1 MCLALTVVFFAASGF
16 VVTNASTG
24 TELRGDRVTSAVALA
39 QQTADTI
46 TESREDECRE
56 RGDRCRALEE
66 QERQALTDLAAARAE
81 VRAMAD
87 PQAQALHV
95 DSNTVRTVQ
104 AAAIRDVPGCRLH
117 HCVRCR
123 IDLAAELTLSVAA
136 VRIVQ
141 AERIG
146 FFGVPPP
153 KADAQVFK
161 P

>member
-1 MCLALTVVFFAASGF
+1 
-16 VVTNASTG
+16 
-24 TELRGDRVTSAVALA
+24 
-39 QQTADTI
+39 
-46 TESREDECRE
+46 
-56 RGDRCRALEE
+56 
-66 QERQALTDLAAARAE
+66 
-81 VRAMAD
+81 
-87 PQAQALHV
+87 
-95 DSNTVRTVQ
+95 VRTVQ

-153 KADAQVFK
+153 NSRCTGLQAMKGNGGLRRQASKNRRHV
-161 P
+161 